1 MNETPQETEHRR
13 DLEDLTAEIKRLEQ
27 GMRIAGMNIV
37 KLNDERAKLVNAL
50 NTSCQLI
57 DYLVADMAAAGLTP
71 TVALQAAKKSFDA
84 AMKDLLGQ
92 QTFEKIGK
100 PIAKPN

>member
-1 MNETPQETEHRR
+1 MTEEEHTE
-13 DLEDLTAEIKRLEQ
+13 DVQDLTAEINRLQE

-37 KLNDERAKLVNAL
+37 RLNDERAKLVNAL
-50 NTSCQLI
+50 NTSCQMI
-57 DYLVADMAAAGLTP
+57 DYLVADMAAAGLRP